1 MSPRLQ
7 PGSGGAS
14 RLDSLPGLGLFEID
28 FEPADSRNDLMR
40 RIRWILGSRFLVA
53 PAVLLLMLFTGWQ
66 GWTRQPEL
74 TTSSVIAIGVTG
86 AIATLLNGAYYVAL
100 RRDMNLRAFVF
111 LQLVVDVVLFTSYIY
126 RSGGITS
133 PFAFLYLMPI
143 IAAAMLVS
151 ARAAVALAALSSL
164 AYSLV
169 ALMAVTGFVEHISYF
184 VALDRFARKWSYVVL
199 LLLVNS
205 FAYFA
210 VATLAGMLMGTV
222 HRKHEALRET
232 TIKLDRRAQ
241 LLDMLYRVARSAV
254 ELPETRQVIE
264 HIGTILRRGLE
275 LDRVL
280 LYLVDGSGERLV
292 LERVFVDPGL
302 GSPPGESSLAV
313 EIPLSEDAGLTAR
326 CALSGEPIN
335 VTDPANHPAI
345 NAALAARIGLNP
357 FALAPLVAQGE
368 VLGVLGVDRKAKL
381 GVIDEDAFQVLVAFA
396 DQAAGVLHRARTT
409 GEDGLAEGVSLPG
422 SSA

>member
-1 MSPRLQ
+1 MAATDATSVIRP
-7 PGSGGAS
+7 
-14 RLDSLPGLGLFEID
+14 RLDSLSGQGFFDID
-28 FEPADSRNDLMR
+28 FEPADSRSDLMR
-40 RIRWILGSRFLVA
+40 RIRWILGSRFVVA

-74 TTSSVIAIGVTG
+74 TTSSVIAVGVTG

-111 LQLVVDVVLFTSYIY
+111 LQLAVDVVLFTSYIY

-133 PFAFLYLMPI
+133 PFAFLYLLPI
-143 IAAAMLVS
+143 MAGAMLVS

-169 ALMAVTGFVEHISYF
+169 ALTAVTGVIEHISYF

-210 VATLAGMLMGTV
+210 VAGLAGVLMRTV

-232 TIKLDRRAQ
+232 TQLLDRRAQ

-254 ELPETRQVIE
+254 ELPEARQVIE
-264 HIGTILRRGLE
+264 HIGSILLRGLQ

-280 LYLVDGSGERLV
+280 LYLVDDAGERLV
-292 LERVFVDPGL
+292 LERVFLDPALEAAQGK
-302 GSPPGESSLAV
+302 PTLAI
-313 EIPLSEDAGLTAR
+313 EIPLRPDAGLTAH
-326 CALSGEPIN
+326 CALSREAIN
-335 VTDPANHPAI
+335 VPEPANHPMI
-345 NAALAARIGLNP
+345 NADLAAKIGLNP
-357 FALAPLVAQGE
+357 FALAPLVAHGE

-381 GVIDEDAFQVLVAFA
+381 GVIDDDAFHVLVAFA
-396 DQAAGVLHRARTT
+396 DQAAGVLHRARSQ
-409 GEDGLAEGVSLPG
+409 ASAISPPG